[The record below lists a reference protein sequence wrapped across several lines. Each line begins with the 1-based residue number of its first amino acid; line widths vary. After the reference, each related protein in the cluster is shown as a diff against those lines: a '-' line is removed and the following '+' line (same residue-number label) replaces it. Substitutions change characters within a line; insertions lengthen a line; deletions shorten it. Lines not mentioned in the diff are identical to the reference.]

1 MEEKAAVY
9 CRLSQ
14 DDGSV
19 GESGS
24 IQTQR
29 TLLTQYCKEQHI
41 SIADYYC
48 DDGWSGTNFERPE
61 FQRMLEDIESGK
73 VNTVIVKDLSRFG
86 REYAQMGMYIEHYFE
101 QKNVRFISVAESI
114 DSAKGLDNLVLPFTN
129 VINSFY
135 ARQASTKT
143 RAAHQARAR
152 SGMFMGSRA
161 PFGYQKD
168 PDDRHHLIVDPPAAD
183 VVRDIFRMFA
193 DGIGYVRMTKILR
206 EKGIL
211 NPQAYFNQN
220 NPNYYKSDYWRKPFD
235 WHASSI
241 RTILENPVYL
251 GKVVFGRS
259 KTKGFFDKR
268 RVETDESEWIIVDN
282 THEALVTQELWDTV
296 HQMMRAKRREN
307 ASGEVQPFAGLV
319 KCADCGSSLNASYD
333 KRKGRYTG
341 FSCWVYKNYGKSRC
355 TSHAIGWKTLNQ
367 LVLEDIRRNAVEAR
381 RSAQDYME
389 MLVSLHT
396 EKQKA
401 EVDRYKRELKRVDK
415 RIGELSKILNKLYED
430 AALEKISEERYQAM
444 APKYEREQAALQGQR
459 EELAAE
465 ISKSDK
471 VYENIEQ
478 FLPLIWKYTGITELT
493 PYILN
498 ELIERIVVHEKA
510 VGPDG
515 VKTQQVDIYYKFVG
529 CINQRRNGGCTGKP
543 TGIKKTEYRQTPVL
557 RFLRFVHS
565 PLPTTSGRRFESG
578 HKLQK
583 TASVQMQMPS
593 FLIPFYLHMQQEV
606 PGHWPGTSYLL

>member
-101 QKNVRFISVAESI
+101 QKNVRFISVTESI

-152 SGMFMGSRA
+152 IGMFMGSRA

-168 PDDRHHLIVDPPAAD
+168 PNDRHHLIVDPPAAD

-206 EKGIL
+206 EKGVL

-220 NPNYYKSDYWRKPFD
+220 NPDYYKSDYWRKPFD

-268 RVETDESEWIIVDN
+268 RVETDESEWIVVDN

-529 CINQRRNGGCTGKP
+529 CINQRRNGGCTGEV
-543 TGIKKTEYRQTPVL
+543 IKADKAQ
-557 RFLRFVHS
+557 
-565 PLPTTSGRRFESG
+565 
-578 HKLQK
+578 
-583 TASVQMQMPS
+583 
-593 FLIPFYLHMQQEV
+593 
-606 PGHWPGTSYLL
+606 PGSRPA

>member
-1 MEEKAAVY
+1 M
-9 CRLSQ
+9 
-14 DDGSV
+14 
-19 GESGS
+19 
-24 IQTQR
+24 
-29 TLLTQYCKEQHI
+29 
-41 SIADYYC
+41 
-48 DDGWSGTNFERPE
+48 
-61 FQRMLEDIESGK
+61 
-73 VNTVIVKDLSRFG
+73 
-86 REYAQMGMYIEHYFE
+86 
-101 QKNVRFISVAESI
+101 
-114 DSAKGLDNLVLPFTN
+114 
-129 VINSFY
+129 
-135 ARQASTKT
+135 
-143 RAAHQARAR
+143 
-152 SGMFMGSRA
+152 
-161 PFGYQKD
+161 
-168 PDDRHHLIVDPPAAD
+168 
-183 VVRDIFRMFA
+183 
-193 DGIGYVRMTKILR
+193 
-206 EKGIL
+206 
-211 NPQAYFNQN
+211 
-220 NPNYYKSDYWRKPFD
+220 
-235 WHASSI
+235 
-241 RTILENPVYL
+241 
-251 GKVVFGRS
+251 
-259 KTKGFFDKR
+259 
-268 RVETDESEWIIVDN
+268 
-282 THEALVTQELWDTV
+282 
-296 HQMMRAKRREN
+296 
-307 ASGEVQPFAGLV
+307 

-444 APKYEREQAALQGQR
+444 APKYEREQAALQGQW

-529 CINQRRNGGCTGKP
+529 CINQRRNGGCTGEV
-543 TGIKKTEYRQTPVL
+543 IKADKAQ
-557 RFLRFVHS
+557 
-565 PLPTTSGRRFESG
+565 
-578 HKLQK
+578 
-583 TASVQMQMPS
+583 
-593 FLIPFYLHMQQEV
+593 
-606 PGHWPGTSYLL
+606 PGSRPA